1 MKVLEN
7 APWDALQAR
16 RGLASSSVERDS
28 GGELPSNMLSPKASG
43 LSGYTAPAGT
53 MLLVKLQLRLPSA
66 PTWYRYLHSPHNTWY
81 PGNLPGKSKN
91 LFFFIFSH
99 LLLSSVTL
107 TPNPYTFCVPSCCV
121 RVRVLLVKLT
131 CTRYTVYPRYQGC
144 ASIVDM

>member
-53 MLLVKLQLRLPSA
+53 MLRVKLQLRLPSA
-66 PTWYRYLHSPHNTWY
+66 PTVIFI
-81 PGNLPGKSKN
+81 NLIKSKN

-107 TPNPYTFCVPSCCV
+107 TPNPY
-121 RVRVLLVKLT
+121 
-131 CTRYTVYPRYQGC
+131 CTHFVYQAVVYEYEYY
-144 ASIVDM
+144 S